1 MQLNIFI
8 ILLNFIMES
17 SSKTKVRIAVVGC
30 LHGMLSTV
38 YETVMNYE
46 KTNNKIIDL
55 VLICGDFESIR
66 NTKDLDFIH
75 VPDKYRKMGDFSKF
89 YSKKEKAPYLTIFIG
104 GNHEASNFLD
114 EMFNGGYAC
123 DNIFYLG
130 RTGVVNY
137 KGLRIGG
144 ISGIY
149 KANDYNKGHFEKC
162 FKMKNDHKIS
172 IYHQR
177 EYDIAKLNLL
187 SRPVDIM
194 LSHDWPHDIVNKND
208 VEKILSYKKGWD
220 DLADGELGSRSL
232 RYLLNTLKP
241 KYWFSA
247 HMHYYYKN
255 ILTHKNKETT
265 TFIALDKIVDKK
277 RQWLDIIECEV
288 NTDQYINNQN
298 IQFDT
303 EWLGICKEMNTYFPD
318 KESLYSFACFM
329 KDKNE
334 YKKVEETKS
343 SKKVFT
349 SANFINNVQ
358 ENIKY
363 YDDIFKLD
371 PQLLDIKYTENTNDY
386 HKYIA
391 TYYKDKV
398 KQIDK
403 NQEGIYSNINFS
415 AFNPTT
421 NTIDIVSF
429 SNNDEEINIDY

>member
-1 MQLNIFI
+1 
-8 ILLNFIMES
+8 MES

-38 YETVMNYE
+38 YETVMKYE
-46 KTNNKIIDL
+46 QANNKIIDL

-75 VPDKYRKMGDFSKF
+75 VPDKYRKMGDFTKF

-123 DNIFYLG
+123 ENIFYLG
-130 RTGVVNY
+130 RSGVVNY

-162 FKMKNDHKIS
+162 YKMKNDHKIS

-177 EYDIAKLNLL
+177 EYDISKLNLITNPL
-187 SRPVDIM
+187 DIM
-194 LSHDWPHDIVNKND
+194 LSHDWPNNIVNPKD
-208 VEKILSYKKGWD
+208 IDEILSVKKGWD
-220 DLADGELGSRSL
+220 DLADGELGPRSL
-232 RYLLNTLKP
+232 RYLMTILKP

-247 HMHYYYKN
+247 HMHFYYKN
-255 ILTHKNKETT
+255 TITHKNNEKT
-265 TFIALDKIVDKK
+265 TFIALDKIIDKK
-277 RQWLDIIECEV
+277 RQWLDIIEYDVDTEK
-288 NTDQYINNQN
+288 YIKNQN

-303 EWLGICKEMNTYFPD
+303 EWLGICKEMNNYFPD
-318 KESLYSFACFM
+318 KESLYSFSGFM

-334 YKKVEETKS
+334 YKKVEESKS
-343 SKKVFT
+343 TKKVYVG
-349 SANFINNVQ
+349 ANFVQNVQ
-358 ENIKY
+358 ENIKFY
-363 YDDIFKLD
+363 KEFFDKN
-371 PQLLDIKYTENTNDY
+371 PELLDIKYTDNTNDY

-398 KQIDK
+398 KVIDK
-403 NQEGIYSNINFS
+403 NQEGDFSNINFS
-415 AFNPTT
+415 AFNSLT
-421 NTIDIVSF
+421 NTIDIISF
-429 SNNDEEINIDY
+429 SKNDEEINLDD